1 MGTLDNRVQDWRA
14 KRSGDAGPQP
24 ARQWSACAHFA
35 KVFCLIGTFAQ
46 ITPPARPGHLIGSVS
61 GDRLGKR
68 PWALK
73 ENLCHGPSK
82 NIPLWAFLVP
92 YINHSKHSK
101 LFKNVGGKNQTKA
114 AYSKIMVGCSCCS
127 NCTNQPFQVSLL
139 RIAAAAMDSTVKVP
153 PQTWNLGKCIVVPLE
168 RCWKIHKKEE
178 RSLESRLWNLWN
190 PATMLFYHELSRSQW
205 PPVSWHFFKMP
216 PGQGLGLGVFV
227 RNVPSVAR
235 NGENPD
241 IDRAGSIQDY
251 AETLKDVKSK
261 KVSAKSEAEKWNAPS
276 SRAAPSLETMA
287 LPPSFE
293 LRVSWVHLRCSSDKW
308 DAAESNPR
316 TDPGPT

>member
-46 ITPPARPGHLIGSVS
+46 ITPPARPGHLVGSVS

-101 LFKNVGGKNQTKA
+101 LFKNVGGKNQTKV

-168 RCWKIHKKEE
+168 RCWKMHKKEE

-190 PATMLFYHELSRSQW
+190 PATMLFYHELSRFSMASCLLTFLQNATRARSWPRCLCSECAQCSQEW
-205 PPVSWHFFKMP
+205 QKSWHW
-216 PGQGLGLGVFV
+216 QGWIYSGLCG
-227 RNVPSVAR
+227 NV
-235 NGENPD
+235 
-241 IDRAGSIQDY
+241 
-251 AETLKDVKSK
+251 K
-261 KVSAKSEAEKWNAPS
+261 
-276 SRAAPSLETMA
+276 
-287 LPPSFE
+287 
-293 LRVSWVHLRCSSDKW
+293 RC
-308 DAAESNPR
+308 
-316 TDPGPT
+316 

>member
-1 MGTLDNRVQDWRA
+1 MYRRA
-14 KRSGDAGPQP
+14 
-24 ARQWSACAHFA
+24 
-35 KVFCLIGTFAQ
+35 
-46 ITPPARPGHLIGSVS
+46 VS
-61 GDRLGKR
+61 GDRLGKS

-168 RCWKIHKKEE
+168 RRWKMHKKEE
-178 RSLESRLWNLWN
+178 RSLDCELCEILWPCCSITN
-190 PATMLFYHELSRSQW
+190 YHGLNGLLSLDISSICHQNANRAMSWPRCLCSECAQCSQEW
-205 PPVSWHFFKMP
+205 RKSWHW
-216 PGQGLGLGVFV
+216 QGWIYTGLCG
-227 RNVPSVAR
+227 NV
-235 NGENPD
+235 
-241 IDRAGSIQDY
+241 
-251 AETLKDVKSK
+251 K
-261 KVSAKSEAEKWNAPS
+261 
-276 SRAAPSLETMA
+276 
-287 LPPSFE
+287 
-293 LRVSWVHLRCSSDKW
+293 RC
-308 DAAESNPR
+308 
-316 TDPGPT
+316 

>member
-1 MGTLDNRVQDWRA
+1 MYKILGLYRVHCPGCIGVWDPIFQCRRRA
-14 KRSGDAGPQP
+14 ELPD
-24 ARQWSACAHFA
+24 
-35 KVFCLIGTFAQ
+35 
-46 ITPPARPGHLIGSVS
+46 HLIRSVS
-61 GDRLGKR
+61 GDRLGKS

-101 LFKNVGGKNQTKA
+101 LFKNLGGKNHARA

-168 RCWKIHKKEE
+168 RCWKMHKTGE

-190 PATMLFYHELSRSQW
+190 RVTMLFYHELSRSQW
-205 PPVSWHFFKMP
+205 PPVSWHFFKLP
-216 PGQGLGLGVFV
+216 SKCQQG
-227 RNVPSVAR
+227 NVLASV
-235 NGENPD
+235 
-241 IDRAGSIQDY
+241 
-251 AETLKDVKSK
+251 
-261 KVSAKSEAEKWNAPS
+261 
-276 SRAAPSLETMA
+276 SLFGMC
-287 LPPSFE
+287 P
-293 LRVSWVHLRCSSDKW
+293 V
-308 DAAESNPR
+308 
-316 TDPGPT
+316 